1 MKRIALLA
9 FLGLLAT
16 GPATAQSEF
25 SLSGQWDATNY
36 RCNCGSMIQKPSI
49 YHEGYTL
56 TFTNPCGQSSAGE
69 WVGPRTFRAVQWG
82 VNATIVNRATI
93 RWNDGCVWHR
103 EWSPGG
109 GY

>member
-25 SLSGQWDATNY
+25 RLSGQWDATNY
-36 RCNCGSMIQKPSI
+36 RCNCGSMNQKPSI

-82 VNATIVNRATI
+82 VNATIVNQSTI

-103 EWSPGG
+103 EWTPG
-109 GY
+109 Y